1 MCFSRNKLKLKIKE
15 IYPWCDFQPYIGCS
29 KNYGKLMCNIE
40 FNASLE
46 EVQINKITYHI
57 YDNIFSKPHIY
68 TPQIH
73 STNCELYEKH
83 KYHIITRQGPEF
95 IYNECDLF
103 KVVVIV
109 NVEYNKK
116 QYTVKSNKINIV
128 ETS

>member
-1 MCFSRNKLKLKIKE
+1 MCFSRNKLKIKN
-15 IYPWCDFQPYIGCS
+15 IYPWCDFQPYTGHS
-29 KNYGKLMCNIE
+29 NNSGKLMCYIN
-40 FNASLE
+40 FNKSLE
-46 EVQINKITYHI
+46 EVQINKITFYI

-83 KYHIITRQGPEF
+83 KYHIITRQGPVF
-95 IYNECDLF
+95 KYNECELF
-103 KVVVIV
+103 KIIVIV

-116 QYTVKSNKINIV
+116 QYTLKSDKINIV